1 MFRGVNIRTCMAGL
15 LSALFVFIAP
25 VAAESPVPPASIPD
39 STPLGVS
46 RDRIAKIDDILSA
59 QIAKK
64 LWPGSVTLI
73 ARRGEI
79 VHFSAHGAL
88 DGKGDR
94 PMQKDSIFRIFS
106 MTKPIVSVATMM
118 LVERGA
124 LRLEEPI
131 ETYLPELKALRVFN
145 AGSEPVALQRSVTV
159 QDLLRHS
166 SGLTQGF
173 VGLRA
178 KEIAD
183 AYKQA
188 DVETSTQDL
197 SPDEVLKRVASIPLA
212 FQPGTTFEYGISTD
226 ILGILLERATGKRL
240 DVLVEEMV
248 LAPLKMS
255 DSAFTVPEAKRARL
269 ADAFDNDPM
278 KAGLWR
284 RVRVENDP
292 GARMRLGG
300 AGMVSTASDY
310 FRFAQ
315 MLLNGGELDGVRLL
329 STKTIEYML
338 SDHIIGMAGS
348 PAGIA
353 GPGYRFGLGF
363 AVRTQLG
370 MAVTPGSIGDANW
383 SGIGGTAF
391 TIDPKEGIVGVIMTQ
406 APTYRIAARNLFKN
420 LIYSTVVK

>member
-1 MFRGVNIRTCMAGL
+1 MFHVVNIRTCAAVVA
-15 LSALFVFIAP
+15 SAFIAFCGSA
-25 VAAESPVPPASIPD
+25 VAQSPVPPSPIPD
-39 STPLGVS
+39 NTPLGVS
-46 RDRIAKIDDILSA
+46 RDRVAKIDDILSR
-59 QIAKK
+59 QLVKE

-88 DGKGDR
+88 TGKGDQK
-94 PMQKDSIFRIFS
+94 MQKDSIFRIFS
-106 MTKPIVSVATMM
+106 MTKPIVSVAAMM
-118 LVERGA
+118 LVEQGA

-131 ETYLPELKALRVFN
+131 ETYLPELKALKVFN

-166 SGLTQGF
+166 SGMTYSFAGA
-173 VGLRA
+173 RA
-178 KEIAD
+178 KDIAD
-183 AYKQA
+183 AYKQN
-188 DVETSTQDL
+188 DVETFTQDL

-226 ILGILLERATGKRL
+226 ILGILLERAAGKRL
-240 DVLVEEMV
+240 DALVEEMV

-255 DSAFTVPEAKRARL
+255 DTGFTVPEAKKARL
-269 ADAFDNDPM
+269 ADAFDSDPM

-284 RVRVENDP
+284 WARVENDP

-300 AGMVSTASDY
+300 AGMVSTAGDY

-329 STKTIEYML
+329 SAKTVEFML
-338 SDHIIGMAGS
+338 TDHIIGMAGT
-348 PAGIA
+348 PAAIS

-370 MAVTPGSIGDANW
+370 MAVTPGSVGDANW

-391 TIDPKEGIVGVIMTQ
+391 TIDPQEKIVGVIMVQ
-406 APTYRIAARNLFKN
+406 APIHRIQARNLFKN
-420 LIYSTVVK
+420 LIYATIVK

>member
-1 MFRGVNIRTCMAGL
+1 M
-15 LSALFVFIAP
+15 SALSTSAAAQTADQGKLGIA
-25 VAAESPVPPASIPD
+25 S
-39 STPLGVS
+39 
-46 RDRIAKIDDILSA
+46 DRIARIDDALKA

-64 LWPGSVTLI
+64 LWPGSVSLI

-79 VHFSAHGAL
+79 VHFSAHGSL
-88 DGKGDR
+88 DGKGER
-94 PMQKDSIFRIFS
+94 PMQKDTIFRIFS
-106 MTKPIVSVATMM
+106 MTKPIVSVVTMM

-131 ETYLPELKALRVFN
+131 ETYLPELKPLKVYAS
-145 AGSEPVALQRSVTV
+145 GSDPVALARSITV
-159 QDLLRHS
+159 QDLMRHT
-166 SGLTQGF
+166 SGFTQAF
-173 VGLRA
+173 IGLRA

-183 AYKQA
+183 AYRQA
-188 DVETSTQDL
+188 DVETFTQDL
-197 SPDEVLKRVASIPLA
+197 SPEEMLQRLAAIPLA
-212 FQPGTTFEYGISTD
+212 FQPGTTFEYGLSVD
-226 ILGILLERATGKRL
+226 VLGILLERVTGKRL

-248 LAPLKMS
+248 LTPLKMT
-255 DSAFTVPEAKRARL
+255 DTGFMIPESKKARL

-278 KAGLWR
+278 KSAMWR
-284 RVRVENDP
+284 WVRVENDP
-292 GARMRLGG
+292 GARLRLAG
-300 AGMVSTASDY
+300 AGMVSTAQDY

-329 STKTIEYML
+329 SPKTIELML
-338 SDHIIGMAGS
+338 ADHITGMTGS

-363 AVRTQLG
+363 AVRTQIG

-391 TIDPKEGIVGVIMTQ
+391 TIDPKEGIAAVIMVQ
-406 APTYRIAARNLFKN
+406 SPSNRIAARTLFKN

>member
-1 MFRGVNIRTCMAGL
+1 MFRGMNQTG
-15 LSALFVFIAP
+15 
-25 VAAESPVPPASIPD
+25 VAALVSAFFAFSHPATAHSPVPPSSIPD
-39 STPLGVS
+39 ITALGVS

-64 LWPGSVTLI
+64 QWPGSVTLI

-226 ILGILLERATGKRL
+226 ILGILLERATGQRL
-240 DVLVEEMV
+240 DGLVEEMV

-269 ADAFDNDPM
+269 ADTFDNDPM
-278 KAGLWR
+278 KAELWR

-370 MAVTPGSIGDANW
+370 MAVTPGSISDANW